1 MFFLILL
8 SIGSTA
14 FSQTAQKSKYFTR
27 TDGACTNDGGTEI
40 KSISE
45 CKEASPILG
54 VPASASSTSGNS
66 NHPPGCFQQGA
77 SNPPMFNVLG
87 NEDLYKGNCVAGDD
101 ETCLCT
107 STCQPGTYQDQ
118 TGQTS
123 CKSCETGRYQD
134 QESKSSCKT
143 CADDEEPTGDKT
155 ACEKK
160 STQAIV
166 FNPTEKTSGKCTDD
180 GGSYLTLEECKNGAS
195 ALGWTGNKAP
205 IAYNWDGYPRGCF
218 YDDRFLNFNNHLGL
232 SHTLIL
238 TQD

>member
-107 STCQPGTYQDQ
+107 STCQPGTYQDGSLCKKCGS
-118 TGQTS
+118 GQYS
-123 CKSCETGRYQD
+123 SVGRSSCEYNTDTCPKGTYSDGTSACMACEAGRYNKD
-134 QESKSSCKT
+134 IGLKKGSSHSNSCT
-143 CADDEEPTGDKT
+143 ECRTNGF
-155 ACEKK
+155 
-160 STQAIV
+160 STVGWDGGPGSGSCSYGAH
-166 FNPTEKTSGKCTDD
+166 NCPKGTYASGK
-180 GGSYLTLEECKNGAS
+180 
-195 ALGWTGNKAP
+195 NKCLSC
-205 IAYNWDGYPRGCF
+205 GVGK
-218 YDDRFLNFNNHLGL
+218 FNNV
-232 SHTLIL
+232 
-238 TQD
+238 